1 MKTTTMAITMAL
13 AMSFLAVAATKAA
26 SKDIPLVGQT
36 LSIGAENDI
45 NYTTGIEE
53 WNWELTP
60 SAGLEYSGIN
70 FSVETTIDMLDLQA
84 DEVFTGLDYVVD
96 YTLPETNVKLYS
108 EVSSDR
114 DFEFSDITMGARITF

>member
-1 MKTTTMAITMAL
+1 MKKLAIILGLSGSMMAT
-13 AMSFLAVAATKAA
+13 SAVAM
-26 SKDIPLVGQT
+26 DIPVAGQT
-36 LSIGAENDI
+36 LLLGAENDI
-45 NYTTGIEE
+45 NYTTGVEE

-60 SAGLEYSGIN
+60 SAGIAYSGVN
-70 FSVETTIDMLDLQA
+70 FSVETNIDMLELDA

-96 YTLPETNVKLYS
+96 YTLPNTNVKLYS

>member
-1 MKTTTMAITMAL
+1 MKKLAIILGLSSMVAVP
-13 AMSFLAVAATKAA
+13 AVAM
-26 SKDIPLVGQT
+26 DIPVAGQT
-36 LSIGAENDI
+36 LLLGAENDI
-45 NYTTGIEE
+45 NYTTGVEE

-60 SAGLEYSGIN
+60 SAGIAYSGVN
-70 FSVETTIDMLDLQA
+70 FSVETNIDMLELDAA

-96 YTLPETNVKLYS
+96 YTLPNTNVKLYS

>member
-1 MKTTTMAITMAL
+1 MKKLAIVLGLSGAL
-13 AMSFLAVAATKAA
+13 ATSATAM
-26 SKDIPLVGQT
+26 DIPVAGQT
-36 LSIGAENDI
+36 LSLGAENDI

-60 SAGLEYSGIN
+60 SAGIAYSGIN
-70 FSVETTIDMLDLQA
+70 FSVETTIDIFDLNA

-96 YTLPETNVKLYS
+96 YTLPATNVKLYS
-108 EVSSDR
+108 ELSSDP

>member
-1 MKTTTMAITMAL
+1 MKNLAIVLGLSGSML
-13 AMSFLAVAATKAA
+13 AAPAVAM
-26 SKDIPLVGQT
+26 DIPVAGQT

-60 SAGLEYSGIN
+60 SAGYAWSGVN
-70 FSVETTIDMLDLQA
+70 FSVETTIDMTDLQA
-84 DEVFTGLDYVVD
+84 EEVFTGLDYVVD
-96 YTLPETNVKLYS
+96 YTLPDTNIELYS

>member
-1 MKTTTMAITMAL
+1 MKNLAIVLGLSGAL
-13 AMSFLAVAATKAA
+13 ATSATAM
-26 SKDIPLVGQT
+26 DIPVAGQT
-36 LSIGAENDI
+36 LSLGAENDI

-60 SAGLEYSGIN
+60 SAGIAYSGIN
-70 FSVETTIDMLDLQA
+70 FSVETTIDMFDLNA

-96 YTLPETNVKLYS
+96 YTLPATNIKLYS
-108 EVSSDR
+108 ELSSDP

>member
-1 MKTTTMAITMAL
+1 MD
-13 AMSFLAVAATKAA
+13 V
-26 SKDIPLVGQT
+26 PGEGQT
-36 LSIGAENDI
+36 LSLEVEKDM
-45 NYTTGIEE
+45 NYCTCIEE
-53 WNWELTP
+53 LCWELVP
-60 SAGLEYSGIN
+60 SAGVEYSGVN

-96 YTLPETNVKLYS
+96 YTLPDTNVKLYS

>member
-1 MKTTTMAITMAL
+1 MKKLAIVLGLSGSM
-13 AMSFLAVAATKAA
+13 VAAPAIA
-26 SKDIPLVGQT
+26 MDIPVAGQT
-36 LSIGAENDI
+36 LSLGAENDI

-60 SAGLEYSGIN
+60 SAGIAYSGIN
-70 FSVETTIDMLDLQA
+70 FSVETTIDMFDLNA

-96 YTLPETNVKLYS
+96 YTLPATNVKLYS
-108 EVSSDR
+108 ELSSDP

>member
-1 MKTTTMAITMAL
+1 MKNLAIVLGLSGAL
-13 AMSFLAVAATKAA
+13 AAPAVAM
-26 SKDIPLVGQT
+26 DIPVAGQT
-36 LSIGAENDI
+36 LSLGAENDI

-53 WNWELTP
+53 WDWELTP
-60 SAGLEYSGIN
+60 SAGVEYSGIN

-96 YTLPETNVKLYS
+96 YTLPATNIKLYS

>member
-1 MKTTTMAITMAL
+1 MKKLAIVLGLSGSM
-13 AMSFLAVAATKAA
+13 VAAPAIA
-26 SKDIPLVGQT
+26 MDIPVAGQT
-36 LSIGAENDI
+36 LSLGAENDI

-60 SAGLEYSGIN
+60 SAGIAYSGIN
-70 FSVETTIDMLDLQA
+70 FSVETTIDMFDLNS

-96 YTLPETNVKLYS
+96 YTLPATNVKLYS
-108 EVSSDR
+108 ELSSDP

>member
-1 MKTTTMAITMAL
+1 MKNLAIVLGLSGAL
-13 AMSFLAVAATKAA
+13 ATSATAM
-26 SKDIPLVGQT
+26 DIPVAGQT
-36 LSIGAENDI
+36 LSLGAENDI

-60 SAGLEYSGIN
+60 SAGVEYSGIN
-70 FSVETTIDMLDLQA
+70 FSVETTIDMFDLNA

-96 YTLPETNVKLYS
+96 YTLPATNVKLYS
-108 EVSSDR
+108 ELSSDP

>member
-1 MKTTTMAITMAL
+1 MKNLAIVLGLSGAL
-13 AMSFLAVAATKAA
+13 AAPAVAM
-26 SKDIPLVGQT
+26 DIPVAGQT
-36 LSIGAENDI
+36 LSLGAENDI

-60 SAGLEYSGIN
+60 SAGVEYSGIN
-70 FSVETTIDMLDLQA
+70 FSVETTIDMFDLNA

-96 YTLPETNVKLYS
+96 YTLPATNVKLYS
-108 EVSSDR
+108 ELSSDP

>member
-1 MKTTTMAITMAL
+1 MKNLAIVLGLSGAL
-13 AMSFLAVAATKAA
+13 ATSATAM
-26 SKDIPLVGQT
+26 DIPVAGQT
-36 LSIGAENDI
+36 LSLGAENDI

-60 SAGLEYSGIN
+60 SAGIAYSGIN
-70 FSVETTIDMLDLQA
+70 FSVETTIDIFDLNA

-96 YTLPETNVKLYS
+96 YTLPATNVKLYS
-108 EVSSDR
+108 ELSSDR

>member
-1 MKTTTMAITMAL
+1 MKNLAIVLGLSGAL
-13 AMSFLAVAATKAA
+13 ATSATAM
-26 SKDIPLVGQT
+26 DIPVAGQT
-36 LSIGAENDI
+36 LSLGAENDI

-60 SAGLEYSGIN
+60 SAGIAYSGIN
-70 FSVETTIDMLDLQA
+70 FSVETTIDMFDLNA

-96 YTLPETNVKLYS
+96 YTLPATNVKLYS
-108 EVSSDR
+108 ELSSDP

>member
-1 MKTTTMAITMAL
+1 MKKLAIVLGLSGSM
-13 AMSFLAVAATKAA
+13 VAAPAIA
-26 SKDIPLVGQT
+26 MDIPVAGQT
-36 LSIGAENDI
+36 LSLGAENDI
-45 NYTTGIEE
+45 KYTTGIEE

-60 SAGLEYSGIN
+60 SAGIAYSGVN
-70 FSVETTIDMLDLQA
+70 FSVETNIDMLELDA

-96 YTLPETNVKLYS
+96 YTLPNTNVKLYS

>member
-13 AMSFLAVAATKAA
+13 AMGFLAVAATKAA
-26 SKDIPLVGQT
+26 SKDIPVAGQT

-60 SAGLEYSGIN
+60 SAGIAYSGVN
-70 FSVETTIDMLDLQA
+70 FSVETSIDMLDLQA

-96 YTLPETNVKLYS
+96 YTLPDTNVKLYS

>member
-1 MKTTTMAITMAL
+1 MKNLAIVLGLSGSM
-13 AMSFLAVAATKAA
+13 VAAPAIA
-26 SKDIPLVGQT
+26 MDIPVAGQT

-60 SAGLEYSGIN
+60 SAGIAYSGVN
-70 FSVETTIDMLDLQA
+70 FSVETSIDMLDLQA

-96 YTLPETNVKLYS
+96 YTLPDTNVKLYS

>member
-1 MKTTTMAITMAL
+1 MKKLAIILGLSSMIAVP
-13 AMSFLAVAATKAA
+13 AVAM
-26 SKDIPLVGQT
+26 DIPLAGQT
-36 LSIGAENDI
+36 LLLGAENDI
-45 NYTTGIEE
+45 NYTTGVEE

-60 SAGLEYSGIN
+60 SAGIAYSGVN
-70 FSVETTIDMLDLQA
+70 FSVETNIDMLELDA

-96 YTLPETNVKLYS
+96 YTLPNTNVKLYS

>member
-1 MKTTTMAITMAL
+1 MKNLAIVLGLSGAL
-13 AMSFLAVAATKAA
+13 ATSATAM
-26 SKDIPLVGQT
+26 DIPVAGQT
-36 LSIGAENDI
+36 LSLGAENDI

-60 SAGLEYSGIN
+60 SAGIAYSGIN
-70 FSVETTIDMLDLQA
+70 FSVETTIDMFDLNA

-96 YTLPETNVKLYS
+96 YTLPATNVKLYS
-108 EVSSDR
+108 ELSSDR

>member
-1 MKTTTMAITMAL
+1 MKNLAIVLGLSGAL
-13 AMSFLAVAATKAA
+13 ATSATAM
-26 SKDIPLVGQT
+26 DIPVAGQT
-36 LSIGAENDI
+36 LSLGAENDI

-60 SAGLEYSGIN
+60 SAGIAYSGIN
-70 FSVETTIDMLDLQA
+70 FSVETTIDIFDLNA

-96 YTLPETNVKLYS
+96 YTLPATNVKLYS
-108 EVSSDR
+108 ELSSDP